1 MWCKVFPP
9 PGLSALALT
18 AFLAAQNVVATRKHN
33 SVASKSSM
41 TSLAAAKNG
50 VGSTAA
56 ATSQFE
62 GCATGTE
69 IGGACYYYN
78 KDSLSRD
85 DSSMTSL
92 AAAKNGVGSTAAA
105 TSQFDGCAT
114 GTEINGA
121 CYYYNED
128 SLSRD
133 DAQTACEA
141 LGGMLA

>member
-1 MWCKVFPP
+1 MCKVLPP

-18 AFLAAQNVVATRKHN
+18 AFLAAQNVVATKKH

-41 TSLAAAKNG
+41 TSLAAATNG

-56 ATSQFE
+56 A
-62 GCATGTE
+62 
-69 IGGACYYYN
+69 I
-78 KDSLSRD
+78 
-85 DSSMTSL
+85 
-92 AAAKNGVGSTAAA
+92 
-105 TSQFDGCAT
+105 SQFDGCAT
-114 GTEINGA
+114 GAEIFGR